1 MTVIKTTIRDRRI
14 DVPAPNEFPDGMEV
28 FLTIGTSVPDDENMP
43 SEEIARVLATMRKLE
58 PLEIPADTA
67 TDLEAWERTLNQH
80 GSLSNSKSSAG
91 PSVRM
96 TSGSPPSP

>member
-1 MTVIKTTIRDRRI
+1 
-14 DVPAPNEFPDGMEV
+14 VPAPNDLPDGMEV
-28 FLTIGTSVPDDENMP
+28 ILTIGTSVPDDENMP
-43 SEEIARVLATMRKLE
+43 PEEIARVLAAMRKLE

-67 TDLEAWERTLNQH
+67 ADLEAWERKLNQH
-80 GSLSNSKSSAG
+80 GI